1 MFLKVGFLKNFAICT
16 GKAPVPETLFNGAL
30 SGMRQFLTTGS
41 PLKMMKN
48 AFCFTLKAL
57 FVLQIF
63 KFLSWVF
70 GYRHFSNL
78 TRQKK

>member
-16 GKAPVPETLFNGAL
+16 GKAPVPETLFNGAH

-48 AFCFTLKAL
+48 AFCFILKAL
-57 FVLQIF
+57 FVLKIF
-63 KFLSWVF
+63 KFLS
-70 GYRHFSNL
+70 
-78 TRQKK
+78 

>member
-48 AFCFTLKAL
+48 AFCFTL
-57 FVLQIF
+57 
-63 KFLSWVF
+63 
-70 GYRHFSNL
+70 
-78 TRQKK
+78 